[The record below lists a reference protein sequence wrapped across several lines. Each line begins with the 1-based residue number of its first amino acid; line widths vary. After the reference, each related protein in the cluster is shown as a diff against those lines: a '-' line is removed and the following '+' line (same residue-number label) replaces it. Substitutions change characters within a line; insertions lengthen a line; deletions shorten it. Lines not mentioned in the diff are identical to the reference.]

1 MTVQTHGTTNTTAA
15 AAVSV
20 ATATVVAI
28 AGVGAAAVGA
38 SGEALA
44 ASPSHC
50 ALRLTVQTR
59 PTYSGVN
66 VHQRLSPCGQEAVVS
81 CAEVLLT
88 YLRTKL
94 PTHLLTYL
102 LTLPC
107 EQVLNQTSSEAHKFK
122 LTALFLN
129 RESDKAFFGG

>member
-88 YLRTKL
+88 YLRTNL
-94 PTHLLTYL
+94 PTHLLTDL
-102 LTLPC
+102 LTYFTMRAGAQPDLVGGSQVQADRPLP
-107 EQVLNQTSSEAHKFK
+107 
-122 LTALFLN
+122 
-129 RESDKAFFGG
+129 

>member
-88 YLRTKL
+88 YVRTNL

-102 LTLPC
+102 LTYFTMRAGAQPDLVGGSQVQADRPLP
-107 EQVLNQTSSEAHKFK
+107 
-122 LTALFLN
+122 
-129 RESDKAFFGG
+129 

>member
-88 YLRTKL
+88 YLRTNL